1 MGNGGQIAR
10 LTYGWYLVHPM
21 WISQNFGALQK
32 PLPYTDY
39 TIATYYT
46 MNAVVSLAFSVCL
59 FFLVE
64 KPMMTVKALAQ
75 KKIVARCR
83 RRRV

>member
-1 MGNGGQIAR
+1 
-10 LTYGWYLVHPM
+10 M

-46 MNAVVSLAFSVCL
+46 MNAVISLAFSVCL

-64 KPMMTVKALAQ
+64 KPLMTVKALAQ
-75 KKIVARCR
+75 KKIVACSR
-83 RRRV
+83 RRHA

>member
-75 KKIVARCR
+75 K
-83 RRRV
+83 